1 MIPKKL
7 KAKTIKAILKDAEKR
22 YPKEACGVVIYNSDT
37 KSESYVPC
45 DNLSK
50 DPTEEFVLCP
60 DSYAQAEEL
69 GDVVGIVHSHP
80 DGTTV
85 PSSHDIAV
93 MSRNREVELIVDPES
108 HPIPWHI
115 VSWPEGDYR
124 QIIPKAT
131 ETLLDRPFVH
141 GVWDCW
147 ATCEAYYNK
156 YHGLEFPTYVRKD
169 RWWEEKET
177 TSFYEE
183 FYESA
188 GFYEVDEPK
197 PSDLIIMQIGR
208 SYHPNH
214 AGVYLGDVSEF
225 EGKPLFGRTLML
237 HHMYGKKS
245 EVIVYGGQ
253 WSQRTRMILR
263 HKGVKHV

>member
-7 KAKTIKAILKDAEKR
+7 KDKTIKAIMKHAEFG
-22 YPKEACGVVIYNSDT
+22 YPNEICGLVVMTEKGENYVRCVNIA
-37 KSESYVPC
+37 ESST
-45 DNLSK
+45 D
-50 DPTEEFVLCP
+50 EFHMCP
-60 DSYAQAEEL
+60 DSYIEAEDL
-69 GDVVGIVHSHP
+69 GEVVGIVHSHP

-93 MSRNREVELIVDPES
+93 MSRNREVQLIVDPES
-108 HPIPWHI
+108 NAIPWHI

-124 QIIPKAT
+124 QIVPTVT
-131 ETLLDRPFVH
+131 ESLLNRPFVH

-147 ATCEAYYNK
+147 STCEAYYKK

-183 FYESA
+183 FYEAA
-188 GFYEVDEPK
+188 GFYQVEKPEPA
-197 PSDLIIMQIGR
+197 DLIIMQIGR

-214 AGVYLGDVSEF
+214 AGVYLGEVSEF
-225 EGKPLFGRTLML
+225 EGRQLAGNTLML
-237 HHMYGKKS
+237 HHMYGKLS
-245 EVIVYGGQ
+245 DVIVYGGQ
-253 WSQRTRMILR
+253 WHQRTSLILR
-263 HKGVKHV
+263 HKEVKHV